1 MKYLTTLN
9 RLKTNLGINKMRPY
23 IDSEDSFY
31 THYDVDVSKQQK
43 PVNQPVP
50 KQKDY
55 SVITRKILV
64 LFTVVVIIKISIL
77 LFWI

>member
-1 MKYLTTLN
+1 
-9 RLKTNLGINKMRPY
+9 MRPY

-43 PVNQPVP
+43 PVNQTVP